1 MKNKINRVITL
12 ANGKKYFVLKQAIYK
27 GDNYYMVAEVTE
39 DGNDLK
45 EKFAMLHEEEL
56 TVNDLAISEDGK
68 ELIEFVKDPKTM
80 QVLLDHLNL
89 D

>member
-1 MKNKINRVITL
+1 M
-12 ANGKKYFVLKQAIYK
+12 LKQAIYK

-45 EKFAMLHEEEL
+45 EKFAMLHEIER
-56 TVNDLAISEDGK
+56 DGQ
-68 ELIEFVKDPKTM
+68 ELIEFVKDAKTM

>member
-45 EKFAMLHEEEL
+45 EKF
-56 TVNDLAISEDGK
+56 
-68 ELIEFVKDPKTM
+68 
-80 QVLLDHLNL
+80 
-89 D
+89 

>member
-45 EKFAMLHEEEL
+45 EKFAMLHEVEK
-56 TVNDLAISEDGK
+56 DGN
-68 ELIEFVKDPKTM
+68 ELIEFVKDPKTL